1 MKYVESTESNKTIDS
16 VLNCEKP
23 EEINPI
29 IKIYQIFMFIITPI
43 LPLYLQLRVWSGKEE
58 AERLQERYGK
68 SNLKRPEGK
77 LIWIHAA
84 SVGESLSILPLI
96 DLLIKHDNNAHVLLT
111 TGTISS
117 ATLMKER
124 LPHKA
129 FHQYAPIDHFKYVR
143 NFLNFWNPDIGIWT
157 ESEFW
162 PNLIIEA
169 KNHGVPIGLINGRVS
184 DKSFRGWKRL
194 GKMISIILEKFDFCL
209 GQTENDTKRLGVL
222 GAKKYEYLGN
232 LKFSSPPLPVNK
244 KELSNLN
251 SQLQNRPCWL
261 AASTHKGEEEIV
273 ADVHQKLKGS
283 YNTILTVIVQRHPER
298 GDEIFET
305 LSQYNNFKISRRSL
319 GNAINSDTDIYLADT
334 IGELGLF
341 FSLSKITFMG
351 KSLVPLGGQNPIEP
365 LKLGSAVI
373 HGPHMSNF
381 TEIVKE
387 LSEFG
392 CAVRIDNS
400 NQLFTGVSDL
410 LSNQKK
416 IKNMIK
422 NGEIYIGSKKLV
434 AENIKNKIISLL

>member
-1 MKYVESTESNKTIDS
+1 MKYVEPTRIKKTINS
-16 VLNCEKP
+16 VLSCKKP
-23 EEINPI
+23 EGINPI
-29 IKIYQIFMFIITPI
+29 IKFYQIFMLIITPI
-43 LPLYLQLRVWSGKEE
+43 LPLYLQLRVWNGKEE
-58 AERLQERYGK
+58 VERLPERYGK

-96 DLLIKHDNNAHVLLT
+96 DLLIKHDNKAYVLLT

-117 ATLMKER
+117 ATLMRER
-124 LPHKA
+124 LPDKA
-129 FHQYAPIDHFKYVR
+129 FHQYAPVDHFKYVQ
-143 NFLNFWNPDIGIWT
+143 NFLNFWNPDVGIWT

-169 KNHGVPIGLINGRVS
+169 KNHGVPIGLINGRIS
-184 DKSFRGWKRL
+184 DKSFRRWKRL
-194 GKMISIILEKFDFCL
+194 GKMISIILKKFDFCL
-209 GQTENDTKRLGVL
+209 GQTESDTNRLAVL

-244 KELSNLN
+244 QELSNLK
-251 SQLQNRPCWL
+251 SQLQDRPCWL

-273 ADVHQKLKGS
+273 ADVHQKLKDN
-283 YNTILTVIVQRHPER
+283 YNSILTVIVPRHPER
-298 GDEIFET
+298 GEEIFEK
-305 LSQYNNFKISRRSL
+305 LSQYTNLTISRRSR
-319 GNAINSDTDIYLADT
+319 GNSIDSDTDIYLADT

-387 LSEFG
+387 LCEFD
-392 CAVRIDNS
+392 CAVQIDDP
-400 NQLFTGVSDL
+400 NQLFTEIFDL
-410 LSNQKK
+410 LSNKKK
-416 IKNMIK
+416 IKNMIE
-422 NGEIYIGSKKLV
+422 NGKIYINSKKLV
-434 AENIKNKIISLL
+434 AENIKNRIVSLF

>member
-1 MKYVESTESNKTIDS
+1 M
-16 VLNCEKP
+16 
-23 EEINPI
+23 
-29 IKIYQIFMFIITPI
+29 
-43 LPLYLQLRVWSGKEE
+43 PLYLQMRVWRGKEE
-58 AERLQERYGK
+58 VERLQERYGK
-68 SNLKRPEGK
+68 SILKRPKGK

-84 SVGESLSILPLI
+84 SVGESLSTLPLI
-96 DLLIKHDNNAHVLLT
+96 DLLVKHDKKTHVLLT

-117 ATLMKER
+117 ANLMKER
-124 LPHKA
+124 LPNRA
-129 FHQYAPIDHFKYVR
+129 FHQYAPIDHSKYVR
-143 NFLNFWNPDIGIWT
+143 NFFNCWNPDIGIWT

-162 PNLIIEA
+162 PNLVIEA
-169 KNHGVPIGLINGRVS
+169 KNHGVPIGLINGRIS

-194 GKMISIILEKFDFCL
+194 GKMISIIIRNFDFCL
-209 GQTENDTKRLGVL
+209 GQTENDTRRLGIL

-244 KELSNLN
+244 QELLHLSA
-251 SQLQNRPCWL
+251 QIQDRPCWL

-273 ADVHQKLKGS
+273 ADVHQKLKAN
-283 YNTILTVIVQRHPER
+283 YNSILTVIVPRHPER

-305 LSQYNNFKISRRSL
+305 LRQYNNFKISRRSL
-319 GNAINSDTDIYLADT
+319 SNSINSDTDIYLADT

-387 LSEFG
+387 LSKFG
-392 CAVRIDNS
+392 CAVQIDNS
-400 NQLFTGVSDL
+400 NQLFTGVFDL

-416 IKNMIK
+416 VKNIIK
-422 NGEIYIGSKKLV
+422 NGEIYINSKRLV
-434 AENIKNKIISLL
+434 AENIKNRIVSLL

>member
-1 MKYVESTESNKTIDS
+1 MLI
-16 VLNCEKP
+16 L
-23 EEINPI
+23 
-29 IKIYQIFMFIITPI
+29 TPI
-43 LPLYLQLRVWSGKEE
+43 LPLYLRLRVWKGKEE
-58 AERLQERYGK
+58 FGRLQERYGK
-68 SNLKRPEGK
+68 GTLKRPEGT

-84 SVGESLSILPLI
+84 SVGESLSTLPLI
-96 DLLIKHDNNAHVLLT
+96 DLLVKHDKKTHVLLT

-117 ATLMKER
+117 ANLMKER
-124 LPHKA
+124 LPNRA
-129 FHQYAPIDHFKYVR
+129 FHQYAPIDHSKYVR
-143 NFLNFWNPDIGIWT
+143 NFFNCWNPDIGIWT

-162 PNLIIEA
+162 PNLVIEA
-169 KNHGVPIGLINGRVS
+169 KNHGVPIGLINGRIS

-194 GKMISIILEKFDFCL
+194 GKMISIIIRKFDFCL
-209 GQTENDTKRLGVL
+209 GQTENDTRRLGIL
-222 GAKKYEYLGN
+222 GAKNYEYLGN

-244 KELSNLN
+244 QELLHLS
-251 SQLQNRPCWL
+251 SQIQDRPCWL

-273 ADVHQKLKGS
+273 AHVHQKLKANYS
-283 YNTILTVIVQRHPER
+283 SILTVIVPRHPER

-305 LSQYNNFKISRRSL
+305 LRQYNDFKISRRSL
-319 GNAINSDTDIYLADT
+319 GNSINSDTDIYLADT

-387 LSEFG
+387 LSKFG
-392 CAVRIDNS
+392 CAVQIENS
-400 NQLFTGVSDL
+400 NQLYTGVYEL

-416 IKNMIK
+416 VKNIIK
-422 NGEIYIGSKKLV
+422 NGEIYINSKRLV
-434 AENIKNKIISLL
+434 AEKIKNKIVSLL

>member
-1 MKYVESTESNKTIDS
+1 M
-16 VLNCEKP
+16 L
-23 EEINPI
+23 
-29 IKIYQIFMFIITPI
+29 IITPI
-43 LPLYLQLRVWSGKEE
+43 LPLYLRLRVWKGKEE
-58 AERLQERYGK
+58 VGRLQERYGK
-68 SNLKRPEGK
+68 GTLKRPEGQ

-84 SVGESLSILPLI
+84 SVGESLSTLPLI
-96 DLLIKHDNNAHVLLT
+96 DLLVKHDKKTHVLLT

-117 ATLMKER
+117 ANLMKER
-124 LPHKA
+124 LPNRA
-129 FHQYAPIDHFKYVR
+129 FHQYAPIDHSKYVR
-143 NFLNFWNPDIGIWT
+143 NFFNYWNPDIGIWT

-162 PNLIIEA
+162 PNLVIEA
-169 KNHGVPIGLINGRVS
+169 KKHGVPIGLINGRIS

-194 GKMISIILEKFDFCL
+194 GKMISIIIRNFDFCL
-209 GQTENDTKRLGVL
+209 GQTENDTRRLGIL

-244 KELSNLN
+244 QELLHLS
-251 SQLQNRPCWL
+251 SQLQDRPCWL

-273 ADVHQKLKGS
+273 AHVHQKLKAS
-283 YNTILTVIVQRHPER
+283 YNSILTVIVPRHPER

-305 LSQYNNFKISRRSL
+305 LRQYNNFKISRRSL
-319 GNAINSDTDIYLADT
+319 SNSINSDTDIYLADT

-365 LKLGSAVI
+365 LKLGSSVI

-387 LSEFG
+387 LSKFD
-392 CAVRIDNS
+392 CAVQIDNS
-400 NQLFTGVSDL
+400 NQLFTGVYDL

-416 IKNMIK
+416 VKNIIK
-422 NGEIYIGSKKLV
+422 NGEIYINSKSLV
-434 AENIKNKIISLL
+434 AEKIKNKIVSLL

>member
-1 MKYVESTESNKTIDS
+1 M
-16 VLNCEKP
+16 L
-23 EEINPI
+23 
-29 IKIYQIFMFIITPI
+29 IITPI
-43 LPLYLQLRVWSGKEE
+43 LPLYLRLRVWKGREE
-58 AERLQERYGK
+58 VGRLQERYGK
-68 SNLKRPEGK
+68 GTLKRPEGQ

-84 SVGESLSILPLI
+84 SVGESLSTLPLI
-96 DLLIKHDNNAHVLLT
+96 DLLVKHDKKTHVLLT

-117 ATLMKER
+117 ANLMKER
-124 LPHKA
+124 LPNRA

-143 NFLNFWNPDIGIWT
+143 NFFNCWNPDIGIWT

-162 PNLIIEA
+162 PNLVIEA
-169 KNHGVPIGLINGRVS
+169 KNHGVPIGLINGRIS

-194 GKMISIILEKFDFCL
+194 GKMISIIIRKFDFCL
-209 GQTENDTKRLGVL
+209 GQTENDTRRLGIL

-244 KELSNLN
+244 QELLHLSA
-251 SQLQNRPCWL
+251 QIQDRPCWL

-273 ADVHQKLKGS
+273 AHVHQKLKAS
-283 YNTILTVIVQRHPER
+283 YNSILTVIVPRHPER

-305 LSQYNNFKISRRSL
+305 LRQYNNFKISRRSL
-319 GNAINSDTDIYLADT
+319 SNSINSDTDIYLADT

-365 LKLGSAVI
+365 LKLGSSVI

-387 LSEFG
+387 LSKFG
-392 CAVRIDNS
+392 CAVQIENS
-400 NQLFTGVSDL
+400 NQLYTGVYDL

-416 IKNMIK
+416 VKNIIK
-422 NGEIYIGSKKLV
+422 NGEIYLNSKKLV
-434 AENIKNKIISLL
+434 AENIKNKIVSLL

>member
-1 MKYVESTESNKTIDS
+1 M
-16 VLNCEKP
+16 L
-23 EEINPI
+23 
-29 IKIYQIFMFIITPI
+29 IITPI
-43 LPLYLQLRVWSGKEE
+43 LPLYLRLRVWKGKEE
-58 AERLQERYGK
+58 VGRLQERYGK
-68 SNLKRPEGK
+68 GTLKRPEGQ

-84 SVGESLSILPLI
+84 SVGESLSTLPLI
-96 DLLIKHDNNAHVLLT
+96 DLLVKHDKKTHVLLT

-117 ATLMKER
+117 ANLMKER
-124 LPHKA
+124 LPNRA
-129 FHQYAPIDHFKYVR
+129 FHQYAPIDHSKYVR
-143 NFLNFWNPDIGIWT
+143 NFFNCWNPDIGIWT

-162 PNLIIEA
+162 PNLVIEA
-169 KNHGVPIGLINGRVS
+169 KNHGVPIGLINGRIS

-194 GKMISIILEKFDFCL
+194 GKMISIIIRKFDFCL
-209 GQTENDTKRLGVL
+209 GQTENDTRRLGIL

-244 KELSNLN
+244 QELLHLSA
-251 SQLQNRPCWL
+251 QIQDRPCWL

-273 ADVHQKLKGS
+273 AHVHQKLKAS
-283 YNTILTVIVQRHPER
+283 YNSILTVIVPRHPER

-305 LSQYNNFKISRRSL
+305 LRQYNNFKISRRSL
-319 GNAINSDTDIYLADT
+319 SNSINSDTDIYLADT

-387 LSEFG
+387 LSKCG
-392 CAVRIDNS
+392 CAVQIENS
-400 NQLFTGVSDL
+400 NQLYTGVYEL

-416 IKNMIK
+416 VKNIIK
-422 NGEIYIGSKKLV
+422 NGEIYLNSKKLV
-434 AENIKNKIISLL
+434 AENIKNKIVSLL

>member
-1 MKYVESTESNKTIDS
+1 M
-16 VLNCEKP
+16 L
-23 EEINPI
+23 
-29 IKIYQIFMFIITPI
+29 IITPI
-43 LPLYLQLRVWSGKEE
+43 LPLYLQMRVWRGKEE
-58 AERLQERYGK
+58 VKRLQERYGK
-68 SNLKRPEGK
+68 SVLRRPKGK

-84 SVGESLSILPLI
+84 SVGESLSTLPLI
-96 DLLIKHDNNAHVLLT
+96 NLLVEHDKKTHVLLT

-117 ATLMKER
+117 AKLMKER
-124 LPHKA
+124 LPDRA
-129 FHQYAPIDHFKYVR
+129 FHQYAPIDHSKYVR
-143 NFLNFWNPDIGIWT
+143 NFFNTWNPDIGLWT

-162 PNLIIEA
+162 PNLVIEA
-169 KNHGVPIGLINGRVS
+169 KNHGVTIGLINGRIS

-194 GKMISIILEKFDFCL
+194 GKMISIILRNFDFCL
-209 GQTENDTKRLGVL
+209 GQTESDTNRLGVL

-244 KELSNLN
+244 QELLNLN
-251 SQLQNRPCWL
+251 SQLQDRPCWL
-261 AASTHKGEEEIV
+261 AASTHKGEEEMV
-273 ADVHQKLKGS
+273 ANVHQKLKAN
-283 YNTILTVIVQRHPER
+283 YNSILTVIVPRHPER

-305 LSQYNNFKISRRSL
+305 LSQYNNFKIARRSL
-319 GNAINSDTDIYLADT
+319 GNSINSDTDIYLADT

-387 LSEFG
+387 LSKFG
-392 CAVRIDNS
+392 CAVQIDNS
-400 NQLFTGVSDL
+400 SQLFTGVSDL

-416 IKNMIK
+416 IKNIIK
-422 NGEIYIGSKKLV
+422 NGEIYISSKKLV
-434 AENIKNKIISLL
+434 AENIKNKIVSLL

>member
-1 MKYVESTESNKTIDS
+1 M
-16 VLNCEKP
+16 L
-23 EEINPI
+23 
-29 IKIYQIFMFIITPI
+29 IITPI
-43 LPLYLQLRVWSGKEE
+43 LPLYLRLRVWKGKEE
-58 AERLQERYGK
+58 VGRLQERYGK
-68 SNLKRPEGK
+68 GTLKRPEGQ

-84 SVGESLSILPLI
+84 SVGESLSTLPLI
-96 DLLIKHDNNAHVLLT
+96 DLLVKHDKKTHVLLT

-117 ATLMKER
+117 ANLMKER
-124 LPHKA
+124 LPNRA
-129 FHQYAPIDHFKYVR
+129 FHQYAPIDHSKYVR
-143 NFLNFWNPDIGIWT
+143 NFLNCWNPDIGIWT

-162 PNLIIEA
+162 PNLVIEA
-169 KNHGVPIGLINGRVS
+169 KNHGVPIGLINGRIS

-194 GKMISIILEKFDFCL
+194 GKMISIIIRKFDFCL
-209 GQTENDTKRLGVL
+209 GQTENDTRRLGIL

-244 KELSNLN
+244 QELLHLS
-251 SQLQNRPCWL
+251 SQIQDRPCWL

-273 ADVHQKLKGS
+273 AHVHQKLKAS
-283 YNTILTVIVQRHPER
+283 YNSILTVIVPRHPER

-305 LSQYNNFKISRRSL
+305 LRQYNNFKISRRSL
-319 GNAINSDTDIYLADT
+319 SNSINSDTDIYLADT

-387 LSEFG
+387 LSKFD
-392 CAVRIDNS
+392 CAVQIDNS
-400 NQLFTGVSDL
+400 NQLFTGVYDL

-416 IKNMIK
+416 VKNIIK
-422 NGEIYIGSKKLV
+422 NGEIYLNSKKLV
-434 AENIKNKIISLL
+434 AENIKNKIVSLL

>member
-1 MKYVESTESNKTIDS
+1 
-16 VLNCEKP
+16 
-23 EEINPI
+23 
-29 IKIYQIFMFIITPI
+29 MFIITPI
-43 LPLYLQLRVWSGKEE
+43 LPLYLQLRVWNGKEE
-58 AERLQERYGK
+58 VERLQERYGK

-96 DLLIKHDNNAHVLLT
+96 DLLIKHDNKAHVLLT

-124 LPHKA
+124 LPNKA

-143 NFLNFWNPDIGIWT
+143 NFLNFWNPDVGIWT

-169 KNHGVPIGLINGRVS
+169 KKHGVPIGLINGRVS
-184 DKSFRGWKRL
+184 DKSFRSWKRL
-194 GKMISIILEKFDFCL
+194 GKMISIILQKFDFCL
-209 GQTENDTKRLGVL
+209 GQTESDTNRLAIL

-244 KELSNLN
+244 QELSKLKT
-251 SQLQNRPCWL
+251 QLQDRPCWL

-273 ADVHQKLKGS
+273 ADIHQKLKVN
-283 YNTILTVIVQRHPER
+283 YNSILTVIVPRHPER
-298 GDEIFET
+298 GEEIFEK
-305 LSQYNNFKISRRSL
+305 LSQYNSFKISRRSR
-319 GNAINSDTDIYLADT
+319 GNSINSDTDIYLADT

-341 FSLSKITFMG
+341 FSLSKITFVG

-387 LSEFG
+387 LNEFG

-400 NQLFTGVSDL
+400 NQLFTQISDL
-410 LSNQKK
+410 LSNKKK
-416 IKNMIK
+416 IKNMIE
-422 NGEIYIGSKKLV
+422 NGKIYVSSKKLV
-434 AENIKNKIISLL
+434 AENIKNKIVSLL

>member
-1 MKYVESTESNKTIDS
+1 M
-16 VLNCEKP
+16 L
-23 EEINPI
+23 
-29 IKIYQIFMFIITPI
+29 IITPI
-43 LPLYLQLRVWSGKEE
+43 LPLYLQLRVWNGKEE
-58 AERLQERYGK
+58 VERLPERYGK

-96 DLLIKHDNNAHVLLT
+96 DLLIKHDNKAYVLLT

-117 ATLMKER
+117 ATLMRER
-124 LPHKA
+124 LPDKA
-129 FHQYAPIDHFKYVR
+129 FHQYAPVDHFKYVQ
-143 NFLNFWNPDIGIWT
+143 NFLNFWNPDVGIWT

-169 KNHGVPIGLINGRVS
+169 KNHGVPIGLINGRIS
-184 DKSFRGWKRL
+184 DKSFRRWKRL
-194 GKMISIILEKFDFCL
+194 GKMISIILKKFDFCL
-209 GQTENDTKRLGVL
+209 GQTESDTNRLAVL

-232 LKFSSPPLPVNK
+232 LKFSSPPLPVDK
-244 KELSNLN
+244 QELSNLK
-251 SQLQNRPCWL
+251 SQLQDRPCWL

-273 ADVHQKLKGS
+273 ADVHQKLKDN
-283 YNTILTVIVQRHPER
+283 YNSILTVIVPRHPER
-298 GDEIFET
+298 GEEIFEK
-305 LSQYNNFKISRRSL
+305 LSQYTNLTISRRSR
-319 GNAINSDTDIYLADT
+319 GNSIDSDTDIYLADT

-387 LSEFG
+387 LCEFD
-392 CAVRIDNS
+392 CAVQIDDP
-400 NQLFTGVSDL
+400 NQLFTEIFDL
-410 LSNQKK
+410 LSNKKK
-416 IKNMIK
+416 IKNMIE
-422 NGEIYIGSKKLV
+422 NGKIYINSKKLV
-434 AENIKNKIISLL
+434 AENIKNRIVSLF

>member
-1 MKYVESTESNKTIDS
+1 MLI
-16 VLNCEKP
+16 L
-23 EEINPI
+23 
-29 IKIYQIFMFIITPI
+29 TPI
-43 LPLYLQLRVWSGKEE
+43 LPLYLRLRVWKGKEE
-58 AERLQERYGK
+58 VGRLQERYGK
-68 SNLKRPEGK
+68 GTLKRPEGK

-84 SVGESLSILPLI
+84 SVGESLSTLPLI
-96 DLLIKHDNNAHVLLT
+96 DLLVKHDKKTHVLLT

-117 ATLMKER
+117 ANLMKER
-124 LPHKA
+124 LPNRA
-129 FHQYAPIDHFKYVR
+129 FHQYAPIDHSKYVR
-143 NFLNFWNPDIGIWT
+143 NFFNCWNPDIGIWT

-162 PNLIIEA
+162 PNLVIEA
-169 KNHGVPIGLINGRVS
+169 KNHGVPIGLINGRIS

-194 GKMISIILEKFDFCL
+194 GKMISIIIRKFDFCL
-209 GQTENDTKRLGVL
+209 GQTENDTRRLGIL

-244 KELSNLN
+244 QELLHLS
-251 SQLQNRPCWL
+251 SQIQDRPCWL

-273 ADVHQKLKGS
+273 AHVHQKLKAN
-283 YNTILTVIVQRHPER
+283 YNSILTVIVPRHPDR
-298 GDEIFET
+298 GDEVFET
-305 LSQYNNFKISRRSL
+305 LRQYNNFKISRRSQS
-319 GNAINSDTDIYLADT
+319 NSINSDTDIYLADT

-387 LSEFG
+387 LSKFG
-392 CAVRIDNS
+392 CAVQIENS
-400 NQLFTGVSDL
+400 NQLYTGVYDL

-416 IKNMIK
+416 VKNIIK
-422 NGEIYIGSKKLV
+422 NGEIYLNSKKLV
-434 AENIKNKIISLL
+434 AENIKNKIVSLL